1 MDKAMARI
9 ELEHITRRYKGMPE
23 GSAAVDNLSLDI
35 QDNEFFVLFGPAG
48 AGKTTTLK
56 LIAGIEF
63 PEKGLVKI
71 GGEIVNLI
79 EPMNRNVSMVFEN
92 YALYPHLSVYDNIAF
107 PMRSPLHK
115 KDEASIKEAVER
127 VVKMMKIDGLYE
139 RKPSQLSNGQRQRV
153 AIGRCLVREPQV
165 FLMDEPLAHLDAKLR
180 HFMRGELKEMQ
191 SAFNTTTIYVTHDF
205 MEAMSLADRI
215 AVMNNGKIEQLGTSL
230 QMYYTPVN
238 EFVARLFGEPEIN
251 IFPAEISS
259 EGGVLALK
267 ALGQDTPLVPEQDTA
282 RVLRESGVNA
292 VDVGMRGIDVGFSL
306 APKDSSW
313 IKGTIYAFEPI
324 GNKVIMTA
332 DVNGEKIRIAA
343 PNSASA
349 DLDDAVYIKF
359 NMKNALFFN
368 GDNKAFITRSEK
380 EKYAG

>member
-1 MDKAMARI
+1 
-9 ELEHITRRYKGMPE
+9 
-23 GSAAVDNLSLDI
+23 
-35 QDNEFFVLFGPAG
+35 
-48 AGKTTTLK
+48 
-56 LIAGIEF
+56 
-63 PEKGLVKI
+63 
-71 GGEIVNLI
+71 
-79 EPMNRNVSMVFEN
+79 MVFEN

-115 KDEASIKEAVER
+115 KDEDFIKNAVER
-127 VVKMMKIDGLYE
+127 VVKMMKIDGLYD

-153 AIGRCLVREPQV
+153 AIGRCLVRDPNV

-215 AVMNNGKIEQLGTSL
+215 AVMNNGKIEQLGSSL

-251 IFPAEISS
+251 IFLADISS
-259 EGGVLALK
+259 ENGVLSLK
-267 ALGQDTPLVPEQDTA
+267 VLGQKRMERALFPEKDAGQ
-282 RVLRESGVNA
+282 VLQEA
-292 VDVGMRGIDVGFSL
+292 DAETVDVGIRGIDVDFSFV
-306 APKDSSW
+306 PDSSR
-313 IKGTIYAFEPI
+313 IKGTVYAFEPI

-343 PNSASA
+343 PNSTKA
-349 DLDDAVYIKF
+349 DLDQPVYIKF

-368 GDNKAFITRSEK
+368 REDKTFITRGEI
-380 EKYAG
+380 EKYR